1 MSKQPVIAL
10 VTTALLSGQVAAETV
25 PQTDQ
30 RFIRESKVGQWKAS
44 KTLGLKIYNEKNEN
58 IGQITEL
65 LFDKGGKIE
74 AVVIAVGG
82 FLGVGKREI
91 AVPLSEIKAPTQE
104 EANKK
109 IDSKQSDTDKVAENH
124 MKYINRPAIAD
135 IGTPPY
141 AIVKISSDDLKSA
154 AEFKMVQ
161 W

>member
-1 MSKQPVIAL
+1 MSKQPIIAL
-10 VTTALLSGQVAAETV
+10 VATALLSGQVAAETAS
-25 PQTDQ
+25 PTDQ

-104 EANKK
+104 GSNNKT
-109 IDSKQSDTDKVAENH
+109 DSKQLHADKSDETQRKD
-124 MKYINRPAIAD
+124 MKKPAIDD

-141 AIVKISSDDLKSA
+141 AIVRISSDDLKSA
-154 AEFKMVQ
+154 AEFKMAQ
-161 W
+161 